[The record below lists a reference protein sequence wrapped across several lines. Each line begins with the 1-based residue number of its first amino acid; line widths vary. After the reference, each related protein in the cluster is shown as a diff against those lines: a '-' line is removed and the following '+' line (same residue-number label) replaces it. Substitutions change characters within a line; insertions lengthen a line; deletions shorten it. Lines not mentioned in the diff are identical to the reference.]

1 MIYGGNPFRPAN
13 VDLDLG
19 AQNLIVPMIS
29 TAQQAKAVVLATTY
43 PPRGVRGVGSALARS
58 GRWGPIPNYLENADD
73 HVSVFV
79 QIETVEG
86 VENAAEIASTP
97 GVRGVLVGPSDLAA
111 SMGLIGQ
118 QYHPDVVAQVLR
130 VFQSVKEANV
140 PVGVNAFDPDT
151 ARRYMDA
158 GADFVLVGAD
168 VTMVARGSEELAKK
182 FAQSG

>member
-1 MIYGGNPFRPAN
+1 M
-13 VDLDLG
+13 
-19 AQNLIVPMIS
+19 
-29 TAQQAKAVVLATTY
+29 
-43 PPRGVRGVGSALARS
+43 
-58 GRWGPIPNYLENADD
+58 
-73 HVSVFV
+73 